1 MTDLAKIAAESG
13 FIPAPRPGVDE
24 ARYAYSTLTHIVFVS
39 TRHELLRLDADAP
52 TGVVDEFRRD
62 LDEARGWCE
71 SATDGRI
78 IRVGRIEL
86 RPLSVIEALVVAPGD
101 ELHVV
106 LPTPEGQALHPPDD
120 WPVLA
125 EDPEVGG

>member
-1 MTDLAKIAAESG
+1 M
-13 FIPAPRPGVDE
+13 
-24 ARYAYSTLTHIVFVS
+24 
-39 TRHELLRLDADAP
+39 
-52 TGVVDEFRRD
+52 VDEFRRD

-78 IRVGRIEL
+78 IRVGRMEL
-86 RPLSVIEALVVAPGD
+86 RPLASFEPFELQIGD
-101 ELHVV
+101 ETAIR